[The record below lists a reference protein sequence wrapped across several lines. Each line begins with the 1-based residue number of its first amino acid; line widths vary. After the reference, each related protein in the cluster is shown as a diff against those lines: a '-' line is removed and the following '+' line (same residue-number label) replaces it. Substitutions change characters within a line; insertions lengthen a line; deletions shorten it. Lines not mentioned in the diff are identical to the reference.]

1 MILAT
6 TKQRILYFI
15 EKKNI
20 TKSVFYEKTDIK
32 RGLLDKDKLD
42 ATVSD
47 VYIAKI
53 LASFPDLNIEW
64 LITGQGEMLK
74 QPDAPTTHD
83 TLQTTDPIVSY
94 LERVIKEKDYKIEQ
108 QAQEIGRL
116 REINENLEVDNQE
129 LRKVIVQLRSAEDAS
144 GVVAAS

>member
-20 TKSVFYEKTDIK
+20 TKSLFYEKTDIK

-74 QPDAPTTHD
+74 QPDDPTTHD

-129 LRKVIVQLRSAEDAS
+129 LRKVIVQLRSAEDVS

>member
-74 QPDAPTTHD
+74 QPDAPTM
-83 TLQTTDPIVSY
+83 TLYKRLIPLYPIWSVSS
-94 LERVIKEKDYKIEQ
+94 
-108 QAQEIGRL
+108 
-116 REINENLEVDNQE
+116 
-129 LRKVIVQLRSAEDAS
+129 RKKTIR
-144 GVVAAS
+144 

>member
-74 QPDAPTTHD
+74 QSDAPTTHD

-129 LRKVIVQLRSAEDAS
+129 LRKVIVQLRSAEDVS

>member
-74 QPDAPTTHD
+74 HPDAPTTHD

-129 LRKVIVQLRSAEDAS
+129 LRKVIVQLRSAEDVS

>member
-94 LERVIKEKDYKIEQ
+94 S
-108 QAQEIGRL
+108 
-116 REINENLEVDNQE
+116 
-129 LRKVIVQLRSAEDAS
+129 RKKTIR
-144 GVVAAS
+144 

>member
-53 LASFPDLNIEW
+53 LA
-64 LITGQGEMLK
+64 
-74 QPDAPTTHD
+74 
-83 TLQTTDPIVSY
+83 
-94 LERVIKEKDYKIEQ
+94 
-108 QAQEIGRL
+108 
-116 REINENLEVDNQE
+116 
-129 LRKVIVQLRSAEDAS
+129 
-144 GVVAAS
+144 

>member
-64 LITGQGEMLK
+64 LITGQGEMLNS
-74 QPDAPTTHD
+74 Q
-83 TLQTTDPIVSY
+83 TLQPPMTLYKRLIPLYPIWSVSS
-94 LERVIKEKDYKIEQ
+94 
-108 QAQEIGRL
+108 
-116 REINENLEVDNQE
+116 
-129 LRKVIVQLRSAEDAS
+129 RKKTIR
-144 GVVAAS
+144 